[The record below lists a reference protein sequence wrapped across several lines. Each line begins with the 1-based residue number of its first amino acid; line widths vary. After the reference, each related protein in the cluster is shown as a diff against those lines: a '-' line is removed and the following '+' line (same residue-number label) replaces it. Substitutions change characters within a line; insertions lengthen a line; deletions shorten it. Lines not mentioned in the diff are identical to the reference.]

1 MITSRVIIHWFV
13 CVLISGEVVL
23 LSDYTVCRQGDELT
37 PEQVR
42 ILVSVFNIVIAVL
55 TVTSMSKCITAVPLW
70 YSSVYVCVCAYTMY
84 VHVCAHMYV
93 PLLFLSLC
101 ECGLNH

>member
-1 MITSRVIIHWFV
+1 MCDLVFIDNLRLSEVIHWFV

-42 ILVSVFNIVIAVL
+42 ILVSVFNLVFSFHL
-55 TVTSMSKCITAVPLW
+55 
-70 YSSVYVCVCAYTMY
+70 
-84 VHVCAHMYV
+84 
-93 PLLFLSLC
+93 
-101 ECGLNH
+101 

>member
-1 MITSRVIIHWFV
+1 MGQALGTVVCLVCEVVFIDNLTLSEVITDNLRVVIHWFV

-42 ILVSVFNIVIAVL
+42 ILVSVFNLVF
-55 TVTSMSKCITAVPLW
+55 SFHFDPSC
-70 YSSVYVCVCAYTMY
+70 SDCN
-84 VHVCAHMYV
+84 
-93 PLLFLSLC
+93 LS
-101 ECGLNH
+101 E